1 MKDIKDNIIV
11 VKSTEF
17 AVEIVK
23 ACNWLRKE
31 KKEWVMSEQLLK
43 SGTSIGANI
52 REGIRGQ
59 SSADFYAKF
68 NVSLKEASETDYWLE
83 LLFLSGYFDKTLYDD
98 LNLKCQ
104 ELIRLLMSI
113 VKHKDTPK
121 KL

>member
-1 MKDIKDNIIV
+1 
-11 VKSTEF
+11 
-17 AVEIVK
+17 
-23 ACNWLRKE
+23 
-31 KKEWVMSEQLLK
+31 MSEQLLK

-121 KL
+121 